1 MLRFQ
6 IALAIILVGCVA
18 FVACE
23 RGQQMLDPADMTDPG
38 TDPPM
43 VDTETY
49 KTWMSVMLDAPTMT
63 VEEAAAAMNAGGT
76 GAAHGMGTR
85 TVYFD
90 EAAAMANMAG
100 TMYPAGATIVKEIM
114 DDTNMFVQKIAKMT
128 QTDDPMYADHGGWMY
143 VKYARAS
150 ETDAYMMVGGGSVE
164 ASVGCDGCHAKAGE
178 GNYSV
183 FVPLPMDQMMD
194 DMTDMTTDDMDK
206 PMDKQMFKITLT
218 NLTMGVHG
226 MSGQTFSPA
235 IFAAHPAGIKLAE
248 VGQPASEA
256 LVAQAEGGKTD
267 GLEALVEAA
276 GAYYMIAMNEDGSRR
291 YTMPGQ
297 SSMVTLMAD
306 KMMNSSLS
314 VSSMLVSTNDAFIAA
329 IDVPLFDADG
339 MPVTTTI
346 NLMAYDAG
354 SENNT
359 EMASDI
365 PGPLGLDADA
375 DPAGSN
381 ARVPTEGGVIMAHPG
396 IQGGGDVTEAFG
408 WTEPIATLMI
418 TPVDASMGD
427 DMDDMDDMGDDM
439 DNGGAQ

>member
-6 IALAIILVGCVA
+6 ITLAVILLVCCAALISCG
-18 FVACE
+18 
-23 RGQQMLDPADMTDPG
+23 RGQEMLEPVADDMMATDDMSTEMMDMMDTMMAEAEYKSWAHVTLPA
-38 TDPPM
+38 PM
-43 VDTETY
+43 
-49 KTWMSVMLDAPTMT
+49 MT
-63 VEEAAAAMNAGGT
+63 VDEAAAAMNPGGT
-76 GAAHGMGTR
+76 GAAHGQGPR
-85 TVYFD
+85 TVYFN
-90 EAAAMANMAG
+90 EPGAMANATGGPYPVG
-100 TMYPAGATIVKEIM
+100 TMIVKEVM
-114 DDTNMFVQKIAKMT
+114 DATDTSLITGVVTMT
-128 QTDDPMYADHGGWMY
+128 KTDDPMY
-143 VKYARAS
+143 
-150 ETDAYMMVGGGSVE
+150 DAYNGWIYGTPEPLEM
-164 ASVGCDGCHAKAGE
+164 AQGCHDCHVKASKIIME
-178 GNYSV
+178 PTDSV
-183 FVPLPMDQMMD
+183 FVSLPMDEMMD

-206 PMDKQMFKITLT
+206 QMFEITLT

-235 IFAAHPAGIKLAE
+235 IFAAHPAGLKLAE

-354 SENNT
+354 SEDNT
-359 EMASDI
+359 EKASDI

-427 DMDDMDDMGDDM
+427 DMDDMDDMGADM